1 MRMDK
6 FGIGALVVGL
16 ALVLGMLQFVFMPA
30 QGGWSAAGL
39 VNAIIVT
46 VEGGIVLLGLFL
58 ALVGLLLL
66 LL

>member
-6 FGIGALVVGL
+6 FGIGALIVGL

-30 QGGWSAAGL
+30 TGWTVDGL
-39 VNAIIVT
+39 VQAIVVT
-46 VEGGIVLLGLFL
+46 VVGGIVLLGLFL

>member
-6 FGIGALVVGL
+6 FGIGSLIIGV

-30 QGGWSAAGL
+30 QGWTVGGL
-39 VNAIIVT
+39 VQAIIVAI
-46 VEGGIVLLGLFL
+46 EGGIILLGLFL